1 MHTIANKPSIKKTW
15 FFIFLGTFL
24 LSNFTISV
32 PNLEPYTNISNQLI
46 QLGFRNPLK
55 LHLGCGEAHYAGYV
69 NIDYPPS
76 EHTIQTKTG
85 ADVYA
90 DIRKLTF
97 AKNSIREFRSHHFF
111 EHFNRQDALALLCI
125 WHYALEDGGILTIE
139 TPDFEQSI
147 QMLLDNKYSYQDKQ
161 VIIRHIFGSHEAFW
175 AVHYDGWYDAKYR
188 YVLNNLGFEVISA
201 HKNSYRLTHNITIQA
216 RKQISLSIAELKTR
230 AGMLLRDYLVNT
242 TPDEEK
248 MWGVWCK
255 EFETL
260 FDQNIIK

>member
-1 MHTIANKPSIKKTW
+1 MKK
-15 FFIFLGTFL
+15 FKLLLFISTSL
-24 LSNFTISV
+24 LSTLLISV
-32 PNLEPYTNISNQLI
+32 PNLKPYINISNQLN
-46 QLGFRNPLK
+46 QLGFSNPLK

-90 DIRKLTF
+90 DIRKLGF

-111 EHFNRQDALALLCI
+111 EHFNRQEALALLCI

-147 QMLLDNKYSYQDKQ
+147 AMILDNKYSYQDKQ

-175 AVHYDGWYDAKYR
+175 ALHYDGWYDAKFR
-188 YVLNNLGFEVISA
+188 YVLSNLGFEMFSA

-216 RKQISLSIAELKTR
+216 RKQTSLSIAELKRR
-230 AGMLLRDYLVNT
+230 ARGLLRDYLVNT

-248 MWGVWCK
+248 MWGVWCQ
-255 EFETL
+255 ELETL
-260 FDQNIIK
+260 FDQNIKN